1 MKTIKLKINDTAYDK
16 FLNLLG
22 QFGKEEIEIINE
34 NEYQKDWWTEMTAQ
48 EQEEIKT
55 GLDQADKGDVISN
68 EKIMKYFNKW
78 H

>member
-55 GLDQADKGDVISN
+55 GLDQANKGDVISN
-68 EKIMKYFNKW
+68 EKIMKHFNKW

>member
-1 MKTIKLKINDTAYDK
+1 MKTIKLKINDAAYDK
-16 FLNLLG
+16 FLNVLG
-22 QFGKEEIEIINE
+22 QFGKEEIEIING

-55 GLDQADKGDVISN
+55 GLDQANKGDVISN
-68 EKIMKYFNKW
+68 EKIMKPFNKW